1 MSIESCYCL
10 LASGQGC
17 RFTRVAMENCST
29 YFHIKQDIKVNP
41 FEGNPEFTTTQI
53 ITYLSILQA
62 ISGSERK
69 TFQSKKMTFTN
80 FYIFITKTNG
90 LHFRFE
96 GGRGGS
102 HWDIHISHFRDTDPH
117 NSISYSSPHSYAF
130 HLGSVHWKPSSLLP
144 KSIFYTLGED
154 IQST

>member
-1 MSIESCYCL
+1 MESFCCRP
-10 LASGQGC
+10 SGQGC
-17 RFTRVAMENCST
+17 RFTRVVMESCSG
-29 YFHIKQDIKVNP
+29 YFHIKQNIKDNP
-41 FEGNPEFTTTQI
+41 FEANPEFTIKQI

-69 TFQSKKMTFTN
+69 TFQSKNLTFTN
-80 FYIFITKTNG
+80 FYKFITKTNA
-90 LHFRFE
+90 LHFRSE

-102 HWDIHISHFRDTDPH
+102 HWDISLHSHFSDTRDDTLIVPFLSLLLIH
-117 NSISYSSPHSYAF
+117 
-130 HLGSVHWKPSSLLP
+130 SSLGVSIGSPFLSFV